1 MKQKCK
7 ISRNKINLDRIQI
20 QILILNLLLAHLKQ
34 KQKIKRIQK
43 KKNKKMTLGKN
54 DYMSSIINKHLQIK
68 TLSLWAD
75 CP

>member
-7 ISRNKINLDRIQI
+7 ILRNKINLDRIQI

-34 KQKIKRIQK
+34 KQKIKRTQK

-54 DYMSSIINKHLQIK
+54 DYMSSIINKYLQIK